1 MREVSAFARGDNAS
15 ARAATM
21 KKSWTAFKRFRAN
34 EVKVWRSSRFFIFS
48 LRPLFSPE
56 LKARTIEGL
65 IRILTKIKGALVEV
79 SET

>member
-1 MREVSAFARGDNAS
+1 MVIPSGPGLAVVLPVRLIVMLLATLDARIRNSPSA
-15 ARAATM
+15 
-21 KKSWTAFKRFRAN
+21 
-34 EVKVWRSSRFFIFS
+34 S

>member
-1 MREVSAFARGDNAS
+1 MIPSGRGLAVVLPVRLIVMLLATLDARIRNS
-15 ARAATM
+15 P
-21 KKSWTAFKRFRAN
+21 
-34 EVKVWRSSRFFIFS
+34 S

>member
-1 MREVSAFARGDNAS
+1 MVIPSGPGLAVVLPVRLIVMLLAARIRNSPSA
-15 ARAATM
+15 
-21 KKSWTAFKRFRAN
+21 
-34 EVKVWRSSRFFIFS
+34 S